1 MATDTKTGAGR
12 QRKSQPGEAET
23 PPEQAAEQPPEQA
36 AEQPEP
42 EQPEPEK
49 TPLPESKWPI
59 PPGGGSYDLDVFTG
73 ELTLR
78 AEPPPLKET
87 EE

>member
-1 MATDTKTGAGR
+1 MATTTKRNKPAGPSR
-12 QRKSQPGEAET
+12 EAET
-23 PPEQAAEQPPEQA
+23 PTEQAK
-36 AEQPEP
+36 P
-42 EQPEPEK
+42 EQPEPKKE
-49 TPLPESKWPI
+49 PLPESEWPI
-59 PPGGGSYDLDVFTG
+59 PPGGGSYDLDVVTG